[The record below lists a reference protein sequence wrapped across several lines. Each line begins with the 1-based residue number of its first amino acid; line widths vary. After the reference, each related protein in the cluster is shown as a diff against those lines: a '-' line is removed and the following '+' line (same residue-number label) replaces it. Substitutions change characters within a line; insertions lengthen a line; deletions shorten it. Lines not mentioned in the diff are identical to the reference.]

1 MSSVKLFPDS
11 PIEFLK
17 GVGPQKAIALKE
29 QLNIRTLGDL
39 IEYFP
44 FRYVDKTIMHRID
57 EINQEGSYYQL
68 LGKIQS
74 LEEKGF
80 GILVYRCRY

>member
-17 GVGPQKAIALKE
+17 GVGPQKAIAVKE
-29 QLNIRTLGDL
+29 QLNIRTLEDL

-44 FRYVDKTIMHRID
+44 FTSVTVPLVVPSSMILTPGIGPSASVTTPKT
-57 EINQEGSYYQL
+57 L
-68 LGKIQS
+68 T
-74 LEEKGF
+74 F
-80 GILVYRCRY
+80 